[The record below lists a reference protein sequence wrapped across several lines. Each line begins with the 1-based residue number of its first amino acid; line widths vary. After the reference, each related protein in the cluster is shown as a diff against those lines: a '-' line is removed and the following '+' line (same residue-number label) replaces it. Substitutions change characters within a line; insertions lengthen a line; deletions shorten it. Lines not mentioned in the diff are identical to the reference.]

1 MSLLRGLN
9 GEPLA
14 QVITLRGY
22 RMTNSPFIIRSLFG
36 VSSMHHQPAKD
47 SAREIAN
54 GLIRQANF
62 CASVTSFRVL
72 PSDLCGL
79 HFDIEKDAC

>member
-14 QVITLRGY
+14 QVITLRRY
-22 RMTNSPFIIRSLFG
+22 RITNPPFIIRSLFS

-54 GLIRQANF
+54 GLIRQANAF
-62 CASVTSFRVL
+62 ARVHSSRFL

-79 HFDIEKDAC
+79 LFDIEIDAR